1 MIRLV
6 SLRKIQERR
15 RGKKKDARAL
25 YFSPLILAN
34 ILRLSTSSLGSSRKK
49 KESKKER
56 KKKEKERERNEGME
70 DRSIAGSTN
79 GKEMMHYPRNEHGRP
94 AHSYLG
100 FLLITATPDI
110 CISPERSSLFVRVR
124 TRLRR
129 RLRTMRDR
137 DVDKPREK
145 IASSEHRVAS
155 FSSRIWFAPPPDPGA
170 TVRSRNLQFHLFFPP
185 RSISFKT
192 PPRRRNVYQLVLAPP
207 IFFLSLSFL
216 FFSASLRLSSSPIS
230 AWLASNIRP
239 GGTNY
244 RPVSHEAAKSISA
257 YT

>member
-1 MIRLV
+1 
-6 SLRKIQERR
+6 
-15 RGKKKDARAL
+15 
-25 YFSPLILAN
+25 
-34 ILRLSTSSLGSSRKK
+34 
-49 KESKKER
+49 
-56 KKKEKERERNEGME
+56 ME

-110 CISPERSSLFVRVR
+110 CISPERFSLFVRVR

-207 IFFLSLSFL
+207 IFLLSLS
-216 FFSASLRLSSSPIS
+216 LSSFFRPPSVSLPPLS
-230 AWLASNIRP
+230 RP
-239 GGTNY
+239 GSQATLDPAELITAPSHTKLRSQFQLTRNVYVY
-244 RPVSHEAAKSISA
+244 RTSRVAREFHFPRGREKMEKTTGEGRENENIHARENLIDFDS
-257 YT
+257 TG

>member
-1 MIRLV
+1 
-6 SLRKIQERR
+6 
-15 RGKKKDARAL
+15 
-25 YFSPLILAN
+25 
-34 ILRLSTSSLGSSRKK
+34 
-49 KESKKER
+49 
-56 KKKEKERERNEGME
+56 ME

-145 IASSEHRVAS
+145 LQAASTGSPLSPLEFGSRHRPIPGPPFDRETYNFTFSFLPVQSHLKLRLAVETYINS
-155 FSSRIWFAPPPDPGA
+155 CSLHLFSS
-170 TVRSRNLQFHLFFPP
+170 S
-185 RSISFKT
+185 
-192 PPRRRNVYQLVLAPP
+192 
-207 IFFLSLSFL
+207 LSLSLL

>member
-1 MIRLV
+1 
-6 SLRKIQERR
+6 
-15 RGKKKDARAL
+15 
-25 YFSPLILAN
+25 
-34 ILRLSTSSLGSSRKK
+34 
-49 KESKKER
+49 
-56 KKKEKERERNEGME
+56 ME

-110 CISPERSSLFVRVR
+110 CISPERFSLFVRVR

-170 TVRSRNLQFHLFFPP
+170 TVRSRNYNFTFSFLPVQSHLKLRLAVETYINSCSLHLF
-185 RSISFKT
+185 SSS
-192 PPRRRNVYQLVLAPP
+192 
-207 IFFLSLSFL
+207 LSLL